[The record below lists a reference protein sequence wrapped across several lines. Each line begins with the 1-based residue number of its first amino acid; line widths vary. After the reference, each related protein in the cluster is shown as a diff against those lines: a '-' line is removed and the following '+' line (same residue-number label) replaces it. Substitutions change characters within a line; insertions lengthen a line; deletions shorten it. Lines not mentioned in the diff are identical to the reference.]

1 MTKSML
7 QKVNLNV
14 GIGNGCSRPVGKDV
28 ESLVF
33 LQTSHA
39 EMNFLTEA
47 RSFGHQ
53 TQANKE

>member
-7 QKVNLNV
+7 QEVNLDV
-14 GIGNGCSRPVGKDV
+14 GIGNVCSRPVSKDV

-33 LQTSHA
+33 LQISHA

-47 RSFGHQ
+47 RSFVHQ
-53 TQANKE
+53 TLANNE